1 VSEISPVLPVLSV
14 DKILKNHPGCIL
26 HEDFVGI
33 CKPLEILDITSF
45 AHLRMNH
52 AGESAGQFG
61 AIATNPEFMRN
72 YLEKSHYNADVHV
85 NPKHCHLSNCL
96 MWDVLDLKG
105 QASQMIK
112 DAADHDFK
120 HIFTV
125 IKPSETHVDYFHFGT
140 HLESQAINQRYV
152 NHLDLLESFIAYF
165 THKMKASPDLYAAY
179 DLKVSMSATNQ
190 ADPSLYELEVLNNL
204 SLSLEDKMDFLDQ
217 IKIDQI
223 NKMDVFTQRE
233 LDYVPLILLGLTSKE
248 IAKKL
253 NISVRT
259 AEEYTASLRNKL
271 KARNKMD
278 LVSKLLELRKNE

>member
-1 VSEISPVLPVLSV
+1 MSSV
-14 DKILKNHPGCIL
+14 TKILENHPGCL
-26 HEDFVGI
+26 FHEDFIGV

-52 AGESAGQFG
+52 SGEFG

-72 YLEKSHYNADVHV
+72 YLDKAHYNADVHV

-125 IKPSETHVDYFHFGT
+125 IKPTETHVDYYHFGT
-140 HLESQAINQRYV
+140 HLEATSINQRYV
-152 NHLDLLESFIAYF
+152 NHLDLLEAFIAYF
-165 THKMKASPDLYAAY
+165 TEKMKASPDLYSAY
-179 DLKVSMSATNQ
+179 DLKVSMNQ
-190 ADPSLYELEVLNNL
+190 PDPSLYELDLLN

-217 IKIDQI
+217 IQMNKISHK
-223 NKMDVFTQRE
+223 NLLTKRE

-248 IAKKL
+248 IARKL

-259 AEEYTASLRNKL
+259 VEEYTAVLREKF

-278 LVSKLLELRKNE
+278 LVAKLLELRKQG